1 MEKTT
6 NDIFLTVMID
16 EILEHQPIDNNA
28 LIAME
33 LYQTGMANTGS
44 EWLSILRVY
53 NAGMIA
59 GKRIERSK
67 KCKNSI

>member
-1 MEKTT
+1 ML
-6 NDIFLTVMID
+6 N
-16 EILEHQPIDNNA
+16 EILEHQPIDDNA

-33 LYQTGMANTGS
+33 LYQTGMADTGS

-59 GKRIERSK
+59 GKRIERAK
-67 KCKNSI
+67 KCKS